1 MILMRL
7 LYTRSEVGQH
17 TAYIDQCTQSFDRDG
32 PCIRSLRTKLS
43 FPYDFYPSTH
53 PSRRGLQLPAVFSS
67 GGANLS
73 QKWEYRC
80 KRSRC
85 ASVGQCILDC
95 EQRLI

>member
-1 MILMRL
+1 MRL

-53 PSRRGLQLPAVFSS
+53 PPRRGLQLPAVFSS

-73 QKWEYRC
+73 QSGSTVARGPGAQVLGSVYWTA
-80 KRSRC
+80 SR
-85 ASVGQCILDC
+85 G
-95 EQRLI
+95 